1 MDAGIVAG
9 AQGFEVARPGSS
21 RLVPAAAAGVTLLL
35 LLGAGLLWASC
46 ADAVFLDIVTAA
58 MPGCF

>member
-35 LLGAGLLWASC
+35 LGAGLLWASC